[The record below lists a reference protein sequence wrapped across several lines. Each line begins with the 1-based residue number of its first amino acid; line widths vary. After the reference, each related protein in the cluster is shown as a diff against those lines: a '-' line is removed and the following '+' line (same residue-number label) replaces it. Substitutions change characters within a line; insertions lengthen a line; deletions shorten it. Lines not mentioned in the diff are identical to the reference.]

1 MKARAEGRR
10 CNMPTKK
17 PNAKVT
23 KAEADKLR
31 KAALDHLW
39 IPMRQYNDVVEEGGP
54 TIIVD
59 GDGVRVKDINGK
71 SYIDGLGGLFLIQVG
86 HGRKEIADAVFEQ
99 LSSVHYANTFAYAT
113 IPVIRLAERIVSL
126 APKGMQRVFF
136 ASGGSEAVET
146 AMKMSRQFHINNGQ
160 PQRTKFIARRGS
172 YHGQSMGALSLN
184 GSPGVHR
191 ERYEPMLPNVK
202 HVGNIYCYRCP
213 WGLEYPSCELN
224 CAQDV
229 ERAIQFEGPETV
241 AAVIAEP
248 VSVSSGVSV
257 PVKEYW
263 PKLREICDKYGVLL
277 IADEVITGFGRTG
290 KMFAVEHWKVTPD
303 IMTFAKGVNS
313 GYVPLGGAIVDAP
326 ISKHFD
332 DHVLWHGLTY
342 SGHALA
348 CAAGVATIQAY
359 KDERVIENAAA
370 MGEMLGREL
379 RGLMERH
386 PSVGDVRGK
395 GLMWGIELVKDRGTK
410 EMLERWNGPSQRLA
424 TAIRNACM
432 QRDVYVMCRWNLMV
446 IAPPLIVTEEQL
458 RVGLK
463 VIDDALAIADRYA
476 ATGEL

>member
-303 IMTFAKGVNS
+303 IMTFAKGVTS
-313 GYVPLGGAIVDAP
+313 GYQPVGGTIASNKVADAFNGGP
-326 ISKHFD
+326 EKTFT
-332 DHVLWHGLTY
+332 HGFTY
-342 SGHALA
+342 SGHPAGA
-348 CAAGVATIQAY
+348 AAGLANLDI
-359 KDERVIENAAA
+359 
-370 MGEMLGREL
+370 
-379 RGLMERH
+379 MERENLVQNSAKVGKYMLDSLMTLKEH
-386 PSVGDVRGK
+386 SLVGDVRGL
-395 GLMWGIELVKDRGTK
+395 GLLCAVELVKNKTTK
-410 EMLERWNGPSQRLA
+410 EKFPPGDPLA
-424 TAIRNACM
+424 KSITKKLAEEGLLVRF
-432 QRDVYVMCRWNLMV
+432 DGVLFLS
-446 IAPPLIVTEEQL
+446 PPLTITKSEVDEIVTIVEKA
-458 RVGLK
+458 VSW
-463 VIDDALAIADRYA
+463 
-476 ATGEL
+476 GEKQMGVK